1 MKKINQSQF
10 RFFSVFAILLL
21 AFVNTAGQ
29 GGLPDVLYKN
39 SVKEQL
45 KYIEEHTRIYENYR
59 AIREDMFQK
68 MVANIS
74 DSLSGSKSKIDGL
87 NIIKTSLN
95 QRIDSLNKA
104 LADTKTSLD
113 EITISKN
120 SISVVGIEINKS
132 TYNSIMWTIVAALAA
147 LLALGFI
154 VFKRNLSV
162 SLNFKK
168 ELVELKTEF
177 EAYKKTSR
185 EAREK
190 MSMDHFKEIT
200 RLKGGG

>member
-1 MKKINQSQF
+1 
-10 RFFSVFAILLL
+10 
-21 AFVNTAGQ
+21 
-29 GGLPDVLYKN
+29 
-39 SVKEQL
+39 
-45 KYIEEHTRIYENYR
+45 
-59 AIREDMFQK
+59 
-68 MVANIS
+68 
-74 DSLSGSKSKIDGL
+74 
-87 NIIKTSLN
+87 
-95 QRIDSLNKA
+95 
-104 LADTKTSLD
+104 
-113 EITISKN
+113 
-120 SISVVGIEINKS
+120 
-132 TYNSIMWTIVAALAA
+132 MWTIVAALAA